1 MVSLG
6 IAELLIILAIYV
18 AIIWACT
25 RVARMKGRS
34 PVAWGV
40 LAAVMGVIP
49 LIVVALLP
57 RVDHQ

>member
-18 AIIWACT
+18 AVIWAST

-34 PVAWGV
+34 PMTWGV
-40 LAAVMGVIP
+40 LAAAMGVIP
-49 LIVVALLP
+49 LIIVALLP
-57 RVDHQ
+57 RVDGE